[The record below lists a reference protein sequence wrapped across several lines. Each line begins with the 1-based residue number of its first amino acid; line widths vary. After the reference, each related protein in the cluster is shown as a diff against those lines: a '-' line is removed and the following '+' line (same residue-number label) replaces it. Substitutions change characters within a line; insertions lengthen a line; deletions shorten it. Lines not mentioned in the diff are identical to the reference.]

1 MAIDWRGGG
10 GGRARAGLGRAERDR
25 TWLAASPEAEAADF
39 GINMFV
45 PSASIAVPRMLAQ
58 GQRVLLRTFT
68 RADMPYLA
76 GWADSPF
83 VDAMVGSEL
92 LYQYKHLY
100 HRRTDFFLELLMR
113 DWSQLNAVIVPL
125 KGDASPVGF
134 TRLFNINLVHG
145 YGFVETVI
153 ADPRHTRK
161 GWGVEGT
168 RLLLYY
174 GIEMLGIRRVEAKV
188 YAYNRLS
195 INALTRNGFTQEGVL
210 REACFHD
217 GRYSD
222 IIVFGILK
230 DVIEA
235 KRKRDQITLY
245 HPDGAPL

>member
-1 MAIDWRGGG
+1 METDARGGDDGRG
-10 GGRARAGLGRAERDR
+10 GAGIARAEMERGWLTAPPAAES
-25 TWLAASPEAEAADF
+25 AEFGAS
-39 GINMFV
+39 IFV
-45 PSASIAVPRMLAQ
+45 PSASIAGPRMLAQ
-58 GQRVLLRTFT
+58 GKRVLLRTFT

-76 GWADSPF
+76 RWADSPF

-125 KGDASPVGF
+125 RGDASPVGF
-134 TRLFNINLVHG
+134 TRLFGINLVHG
-145 YGFVETVI
+145 CGFVETVI
-153 ADPRHTRK
+153 GDPRHTRQ

-174 GIEMLGIRRVEAKV
+174 GMEMIGIRRVEAKV

-195 INALTRNGFTQEGVL
+195 INALVRNGFTQEGIL

-222 IIVFGILK
+222 ILVFGVLK

-235 KRKRDQITLY
+235 ARRKDRVTLY

>member
-1 MAIDWRGGG
+1 METDGEREWGRLSQPER
-10 GGRARAGLGRAERDR
+10 GRAALTMPAE
-25 TWLAASPEAEAADF
+25 TEQAEFGAS
-39 GINMFV
+39 MFV
-45 PSASIAVPRMLAQ
+45 PPASLAVPRMLAQ
-58 GQRVLLRTFT
+58 GKRVLLRTFT
-68 RADMPYLA
+68 RADMPSLA
-76 GWADSPF
+76 CWADSPF
-83 VDAMVGSEL
+83 VDAMVGSDL

-100 HRRTDFFLELLMR
+100 HRRADFFFELLLR

-125 KGDASPVGF
+125 NGDGSPVGF

-153 ADPRHTRK
+153 AEPRHTRK

-174 GIEMLGIRRVEAKV
+174 GTEMIGIRRVEAKV

-195 INALTRNGFTQEGVL
+195 INALIRNGFSQEGVL

-217 GRYSD
+217 GEYSD
-222 IIVFGILK
+222 ILVFGILK
-230 DVIEA
+230 GAIEA
-235 KRKRDQITLY
+235 RRQRHHVTLY

>member
-1 MAIDWRGGG
+1 METDVRDEE
-10 GGRARAGLGRAERDR
+10 RRRAELGPPHSA
-25 TWLAASPEAEAADF
+25 WMGLAFPGESEQADF
-39 GINMFV
+39 SVSMFV
-45 PSASIAVPRMLAQ
+45 PPASIAVPRMLAQ
-58 GQRVLLRTFT
+58 GRRVLLRTFT
-68 RADMPYLA
+68 RADMSYLA
-76 GWADSPF
+76 RWADSPF

-100 HRRTDFFLELLMR
+100 HRRTDFVLELLLR
-113 DWSQLNAVIVPL
+113 DWSQLNTVIVPL
-125 KGDASPVGF
+125 TGDASPVGF

-174 GIEMLGIRRVEAKV
+174 AMEMLGIRRVEAKV

-195 INALTRNGFTQEGVL
+195 INALIRNGFTQEGVL
-210 REACFHD
+210 REACFH
-217 GRYSD
+217 GGKYSD

-230 DVIEA
+230 DVMEA
-235 KRKRDQITLY
+235 RRKGDHVMLY